1 MTGEMRSAT
10 IALGLGAILITV
22 GAAISSNSPELR
34 ILAIVLFI
42 VGLLDFVAAIFVLI
56 RLRSMRMKWTNWSRS
71 LCYWHRSRRWR
82 CRCRHLWRRSELLD
96 ERLLDVVLLRPI
108 A

>member
-22 GAAISSNSPELR
+22 GAAISSDSPELR

-56 RLRSMRMKWTNWSRS
+56 RLRSTRMK
-71 LCYWHRSRRWR
+71 
-82 CRCRHLWRRSELLD
+82 
-96 ERLLDVVLLRPI
+96 
-108 A
+108 